1 MTQSLERRVCGVEQ
15 VQAGQRRMHF
25 FWRDE
30 DETQDMVR
38 ARIRAKIASGAASPN
53 DQFVTFFWWDPAD
66 GES

>member
-1 MTQSLERRVCGVEQ
+1 
-15 VQAGQRRMHF
+15 MHF

-53 DQFVTFFWWDPAD
+53 DQFVTFFWRDPAD